1 MKTRE
6 QLEAD
11 QAMLRSDPERYLG
24 VTDERVR
31 QNPNDE
37 LAYFSRHQA
46 WDRLGRVDLALAD
59 LDRAIALG
67 GERALTTLG
76 RGELLYRLGRFRE
89 ALAEFQRG
97 ETLDP
102 VLWCDFGG
110 PMYAADCL
118 VRLND
123 GAAAVAMCSKMRN
136 DYWSP
141 GLWGSPRGNKGEITA
156 EIRRRANAGAL

>member
-6 QLEAD
+6 QFEAD
-11 QAMLRSDPERYLG
+11 QAMLRSDPERYLSI
-24 VTDERVR
+24 TDERVR

-37 LAYFSRHQA
+37 SAYFSRHQA

-59 LDRAIALG
+59 LDRAITLG

-76 RGELLYRLGRFRE
+76 RGELLYRLGRFRD
-89 ALAEFQRG
+89 ALTEFRRG

-110 PMYAADCL
+110 PMYAADCF

-123 GAAAVAMCSKMRN
+123 GAAAEAMCSKMRD

-141 GLWGSPRGNKGEITA
+141 GLWGLPRGKKREITE
-156 EIRRRANAGAL
+156 EIRRRASAGAN